1 MSYFYIRTDIY
12 KFVSNVDERGLLK
25 IFLESMYDDNY
36 FGNCEGLGFSA
47 PPPKI
52 KNMAKDAIEN
62 IIEWEFPNDYEQWS
76 FETAAKTRKIAG
88 QGEHVISAKRRSL
101 AGVSIENIAGAEKR
115 LKKDLDYLKES
126 FHALF
131 VNDEGDLKDAFAA
144 IEVERKNSLA
154 TIEEE
159 RKRTQAA
166 LVLAALSWT
175 MWMCVFVGW
184 LVLKVLRR
192 K

>member
-12 KFVSNVDERGLLK
+12 KFVPNQEERGLLK

-36 FGNCEGLGFSA
+36 FGNCEDLGFSA
-47 PPPKI
+47 PPSKI
-52 KNMAKDAIEN
+52 KDMAKDAIDN
-62 IIEWEFPNDYEQWS
+62 IIKWEFTNDYEQWS
-76 FETAAKTRKIAG
+76 FETAAKTLKIVG

-115 LKKDLDYLKES
+115 LKGDLEYLKES
-126 FHALF
+126 FHELF
-131 VNDEGDLKDAFAA
+131 VTEEGELRDAFAA
-144 IEVERKNSLA
+144 IE
-154 TIEEE
+154 EEK
-159 RKRTQAA
+159 KRTQAA
-166 LVLAALSWT
+166 LVLAALSWS

-184 LVLKVLRR
+184 LVLKVFRR